1 MIDLAMETEELKLPL
16 DDWLVKTERG
26 IRVNKA
32 MLAEQ
37 VASDEGG
44 NLISVCQT
52 FWKYSC
58 GVWKREEDAQIKAQ
72 IRRKIAIRGEALGCL
87 TSAVVDDV
95 FKQLGMILLTPPEFQ
110 FNREP
115 MVLNFLNGS
124 LDLNEGSFS
133 GKHRRELFQNI
144 QFPYDFE
151 LELQCPN

>member
-58 GVWKREEDAQIKAQ
+58 GVWKREYYAWNHSNYTRKSKTPNCFSSYP
-72 IRRKIAIRGEALGCL
+72 RR
-87 TSAVVDDV
+87 
-95 FKQLGMILLTPPEFQ
+95 
-110 FNREP
+110 
-115 MVLNFLNGS
+115 
-124 LDLNEGSFS
+124 
-133 GKHRRELFQNI
+133 
-144 QFPYDFE
+144 
-151 LELQCPN
+151 